1 VPPLSPVSSRA
12 APSGEAELIDRLRIP
27 VAYLANLLTAGDEA
41 PVRTALKRLAAVRRY
56 MRTKRLEKRID
67 TGALE
72 EAGLDADTVEKMYRL
87 LALGRLEDRFVLP
100 TAPVQDERH
109 YTCQGG
115 CGYDGA
121 L

>member
-1 VPPLSPVSSRA
+1 
-12 APSGEAELIDRLRIP
+12 
-27 VAYLANLLTAGDEA
+27 
-41 PVRTALKRLAAVRRY
+41 
-56 MRTKRLEKRID
+56 
-67 TGALE
+67 
-72 EAGLDADTVEKMYRL
+72 MYRL

-109 YTCQGG
+109 YYTCQGS